1 MLAIASRS
9 RRNTLTNVIVRE
21 PLHTWPGHST
31 AVAVQVFDILSV
43 LQASG
48 DSPFPQPLFRL
59 DGMRAQHTF
68 QNVCSYYQ
76 VRIAVRHKW

>member
-9 RRNTLTNVIVRE
+9 RRNTLTNVVV
-21 PLHTWPGHST
+21 HQSMQSWPGHST

-43 LQASG
+43 LQSSG
-48 DSPFPQPLFRL
+48 DSAFPQPLFRL
-59 DGMRAQHTF
+59 DGMRAPTF

-76 VRIAVRHKW
+76 VRLAVRYKW